1 MKQKC
6 RFNKLRDVREVAP
19 HLAIDLGE
27 CLRNGTV
34 PSGAT
39 EPVYN
44 DIENTTDVGSR
55 ISDVF
60 QSIDAERAAM
70 AQGKIDAAH
79 LRASILPSSSEPS
92 EQPVNS

>member
-6 RFNKLRDVREVAP
+6 KFCKERDVREVSP

-44 DIENTTDVGSR
+44 DIENTSDVGGR
-55 ISDVF
+55 VSDVF

-70 AQGKIDAAH
+70 AQGKADAAEI
-79 LRASILPSSSEPS
+79 RAAASASTQTETQSTE
-92 EQPVNS
+92 

>member
-6 RFNKLRDVREVAP
+6 KFCKERDVREVSP

-44 DIENTTDVGSR
+44 DIDDTANVGGR
-55 ISDVF
+55 VSDVF

-70 AQGKIDAAH
+70 AQGKADAAEI
-79 LRASILPSSSEPS
+79 RAAAAAKTETTPPSTE
-92 EQPVNS
+92 

>member
-6 RFNKLRDVREVAP
+6 NYNKLRDMREVAP

-44 DIENTTDVGSR
+44 DIENTTDVGGR
-55 ISDVF
+55 IADVF

-70 AQGKIDAAH
+70 AQGKADAAEI
-79 LRASILPSSSEPS
+79 RTSVSNQQTQKEPQS
-92 EQPVNS
+92 TE

>member
-44 DIENTTDVGSR
+44 DIENTTDVGGR
-55 ISDVF
+55 ITDVF

-70 AQGKIDAAH
+70 AQGKADAAEI
-79 LRASILPSSSEPS
+79 RAFVSTQQTQTQTQSTE
-92 EQPVNS
+92 